1 MFVIRQVRLYRSPQY
16 SGGRNTMSVVSL
28 NCTDY
33 LSSVVCIPR
42 FHYGPSKSQLSS
54 QLITDVH
61 QKNLQTDL
69 VFQPQ
74 SINYLTTSI
83 GSIQRPQGA
92 PDLVQFGMGVP
103 QLDLKLRHHTLVLLL
118 LTAVEILQLPVF
130 FCNRSHTITHTHT
143 LHAPRDMHFN
153 T

>member
-1 MFVIRQVRLYRSPQY
+1 
-16 SGGRNTMSVVSL
+16 MSVVSL

-103 QLDLKLRHHTLVLLL
+103 
-118 LTAVEILQLPVF
+118 
-130 FCNRSHTITHTHT
+130 
-143 LHAPRDMHFN
+143 
-153 T
+153 